1 MKTEDFPA
9 LHRSANTLS
18 LDAQRHFLRGLK
30 LHLCL
35 LCVGAA
41 LSALNFP
48 FVWIAIAQVFA
59 LLGALSC
66 SIYLFTKRPDRLW
79 YAGRAVA
86 ESVKTITWRYVT
98 KAEPFDSADDIAQ
111 HDFRKKLKD
120 IVDQNREVAQSLTS
134 NLTEAQIS
142 DVMNSTRALG
152 LEDRKKTYQ
161 LERISD
167 QLAWYAKKA
176 AFNKRTSNIFFWLLV
191 ATNAAAV
198 IAAIVRVNFL
208 TAPVWFTDT
217 LIAIAASLLSWMQAK
232 RYSELAASYALT
244 AHEISLIREQ
254 SLLPSTDQDFSLF
267 VGDAENAF
275 SREHTQWTARRDI

>member
-18 LDAQRHFLRGLK
+18 LDAQRHFLRCLK
-30 LHLCL
+30 LHLVL

-41 LSALNFP
+41 LSALNYP
-48 FVWIAIAQVFA
+48 CIWIAIAQVFA

-152 LEDRKKTYQ
+152 LADRKKAYQ

-167 QLAWYAKKA
+167 QLAWYAKKS

-198 IAAIVRVNFL
+198 IAAIVRVNFP
-208 TAPVWFTDT
+208 TTPVWFTDT

-254 SLLPSTDQDFSLF
+254 SSLPSTDQEFSLF